1 MNCER
6 ARELIID
13 ALVEP
18 LDTER
23 AAKLHEHTDACKA
36 CAAEAASYGALWDRL
51 GTVAVPQPRPDALE
65 RLEARVQEEFGGK
78 PDRTNLGWTV
88 LLQKAAAVVLLV
100 GLGAA
105 LAVGFD
111 ALRQPP
117 GPEPAP
123 GDRYLLM
130 LTATGE
136 PPEQTAQFR
145 REMGAWVDSLLQQ
158 GVAESFRGVYA
169 STPDATP
176 PGGPLMTDDIFAF
189 MIIRATSP
197 AEARSIALQAP
208 SLQYGGLVEI
218 RAIN

>member
-1 MNCER
+1 MSCER

-18 LDTER
+18 LDAEQ
-23 AAKLHEHTDACKA
+23 AAELNEHLVACEA
-36 CAAEAASYGALWDRL
+36 CAAEAAGYGDLWQQL
-51 GTVAVPQPRPDALE
+51 GAAVIPEPATDGLE
-65 RLEARVQEEFGGK
+65 RLQARVDAEFGDK
-78 PDRTNLGWTV
+78 PQGANRGWAAS
-88 LLQKAAAVVLLV
+88 LRKAAAVVLLV

-111 ALRQPP
+111 ALRQPA

-123 GDRYLLM
+123 GDRYLLI
-130 LTATGE
+130 LTATNE
-136 PPEQTAQFR
+136 PPEQTAQFG
-145 REMGAWVDSLLQQ
+145 REMSTWVGSLLQQ
-158 GVAESFRGVYA
+158 GIAESFQGVSA

-176 PGGPLMTDDIFAF
+176 PGGPLMTDDILAL
-189 MIIRATSP
+189 MIIRASSP
-197 AEARSIALQAP
+197 AEARRIALQAP

>member
-1 MNCER
+1 MSCER

-18 LDTER
+18 LDSER
-23 AAKLHEHTDACKA
+23 AAVLREHTAECEA
-36 CAAEAASYGALWDRL
+36 CAAEAASYRALWEQL
-51 GTVAVPQPRPDALE
+51 GSVVAPQPRPHALE
-65 RLEARVQEEFGGK
+65 RLEARVQEELGGK
-78 PDRTNLGWTV
+78 PDRANRGWTA
-88 LLQKAAAVVLLV
+88 LLQKAATVVLLV

-105 LAVGFD
+105 LAIGVD
-111 ALRQPP
+111 ALRPP
-117 GPEPAP
+117 PDPTP
-123 GDRYLLM
+123 VQGDRYLLI
-130 LTATGE
+130 LTATNE
-136 PPEQTAQFR
+136 PPEQTAQFG
-145 REMGAWVDSLLQQ
+145 REMGAWVESLLQQ
-158 GVAESFRGVYA
+158 GIAESIQGVSA

-189 MIIRATSP
+189 MIIRASSP